1 MEKEGWLGMNFWS
14 ILFDGAEQNSTAETR
29 EAPECL
35 EDLNLDQ
42 VIEAITA
49 GKEEYDLKPFFYTTM
64 HGKGTIEYR
73 HEVMRE
79 LENKALFGGIG
90 AFAQAM
96 RTRREYMGLA
106 ERLGNRYQR
115 ERWFLEAADIYCTA
129 VTRLDEQ
136 LAAADLRSHGLLGLR
151 EYVRGYA
158 SSERL
163 RTLMAET
170 QKVKAVLATV
180 RYCLAIKD
188 NTIKVRRYEGEVDYS
203 AEVEHTFERFKEGAG
218 GKTRDYR
225 ATFASAPEMN
235 HVEYQILN
243 LVALLFVD
251 EFRALDEYWARNR
264 GYLDAVIGR
273 FEREVQFYVA
283 TLEYMAIFRRRG
295 LAICYP
301 QVVETEKEVFNY
313 GGFDLAL
320 AYKLCQQNGTVVC
333 NDFHLQGKERIFVV
347 SGPNQ
352 GGKTT
357 FARSFGQ
364 MHYLAGLGCPVPGR
378 EAQLFLCDKIYTH
391 FETEENITN
400 LSGKLQDDLLRIH
413 RILEQATPKSI
424 VIANEIFAS
433 TTLQDAVLLGE
444 KVMRQIVRLD
454 LLCVCVTFMDELAG
468 LSDTIVSMVS
478 SVVPEHPEVRTYRIV
493 RRPADGLAY
502 AISIAEKHR
511 LTYAGLKER
520 IKA

>member
-1 MEKEGWLGMNFWS
+1 MTFWS

-35 EDLNLDQ
+35 GDLNLDQ

-49 GKEEYDLKPFFYTTM
+49 GKEEYDLKPFFYTTL

-79 LENKALFGGIG
+79 LENKALFEGIG

-129 VTRLDEQ
+129 VTRLDEK
-136 LAAADLRSHGLLGLR
+136 LAGADLRSRGLLGLR

-283 TLEYMAIFRRRG
+283 TLEFMAIFRRRG

-301 QVVETEKEVFNY
+301 QVVETRKGSLLTTE
-313 GGFDLAL
+313 AL
-320 AYKLCQQNGTVVC
+320 TWRWRTSCACRMVRSCATTSTCRARNGSLSCRAPT
-333 NDFHLQGKERIFVV
+333 
-347 SGPNQ
+347 
-352 GGKTT
+352 
-357 FARSFGQ
+357 
-364 MHYLAGLGCPVPGR
+364 R
-378 EAQLFLCDKIYTH
+378 EARRP
-391 FETEENITN
+391 
-400 LSGKLQDDLLRIH
+400 LRVALGRCTTWPGWAARCRGEKRSSFCATKST
-413 RILEQATPKSI
+413 RILRRKKTS
-424 VIANEIFAS
+424 
-433 TTLQDAVLLGE
+433 
-444 KVMRQIVRLD
+444 
-454 LLCVCVTFMDELAG
+454 
-468 LSDTIVSMVS
+468 
-478 SVVPEHPEVRTYRIV
+478 RT
-493 RRPADGLAY
+493 
-502 AISIAEKHR
+502 
-511 LTYAGLKER
+511 
-520 IKA
+520 